1 MKSVSFP
8 VLLAILAALAAT
20 PAAAQL
26 HSTIPTP
33 IQAPHIATPPGGLTL
48 STPATSP
55 LQQQMQDD
63 YATQLR
69 AAQQQMLQQ
78 NPSGLTR
85 GELNVNRTLNGFS
98 PQ

>member
-8 VLLAILAALAAT
+8 ALLVILAALAAT

-26 HSTIPTP
+26 RSTIPTP
-33 IQAPHIATPPGGLTL
+33 VQPPHISTPPGGLTL

-69 AAQQQMLQQ
+69 AAQQQML
-78 NPSGLTR
+78 
-85 GELNVNRTLNGFS
+85 
-98 PQ
+98 

>member
-8 VLLAILAALAAT
+8 ALLVILAALAAT

-26 HSTIPTP
+26 RSTIPTP
-33 IQAPHIATPPGGLTL
+33 VQPPHISAPPGGLTL

-63 YATQLR
+63 YATQRESGTAADAAAEPIGFDARGVGHQPR
-69 AAQQQMLQQ
+69 A
-78 NPSGLTR
+78 
-85 GELNVNRTLNGFS
+85 
-98 PQ
+98 